1 MIRIL
6 NGKFPKA
13 NIKQMQASEKEKNPK
28 EQSCDNQSQESKLEN
43 YPCE

>member
-6 NGKFPKA
+6 NVKFPKA
-13 NIKQMQASEKEKNPK
+13 NIKQMQGSEKEKNPK
-28 EQSCDNQSQESKLEN
+28 EQSCDSQSQESKQEN